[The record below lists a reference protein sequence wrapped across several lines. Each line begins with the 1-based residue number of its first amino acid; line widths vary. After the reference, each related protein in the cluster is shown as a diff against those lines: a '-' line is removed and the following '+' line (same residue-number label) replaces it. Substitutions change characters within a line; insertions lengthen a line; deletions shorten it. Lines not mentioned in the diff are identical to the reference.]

1 MQYHLQTY
9 EVQDFQP
16 ILTFNLCQG
25 HMIKKNFFL
34 VHSLI
39 VAKTI

>member
-16 ILTFNLCQG
+16 ILTFNLCYG
-25 HMIKKNFFL
+25 HMIKKKIIFG
-34 VHSLI
+34 SLI